1 MQLVPLE
8 KTQFVDS
15 SGVPYSGA
23 KLYIYLSGTNTPV
36 PTYGD
41 KLGKLVYS
49 IYPITLDSQGRTNVF
64 VSTNYEYRIV
74 LKDPLDRI
82 ILFRGEGFT
91 GGSAN
96 NSTNSNAPPPPPPPA
111 PSPGTSAEN
120 FVSLINSSSS
130 VAKKGTPVYSNGTT
144 FGIAIANNNTVKRL
158 VGLVAATIT
167 PGSSGLVQLNGVMN
181 FTQAEWLAVTGQT
194 GGIGNTNYW
203 VSATQAGQLTN
214 IPVQQTDT
222 EVWSLNVGYG
232 VDNLNFKIEIQPS
245 VKL

>member
-8 KTQFVDS
+8 KTQFVDGDGS
-15 SGVPYSGA
+15 PYAGA

-49 IYPITLDSQGRTNVF
+49 IYPIILDALGRTNVF
-64 VSTNYEYRIV
+64 VSTSYEYRIV

-82 ILFRGEGFT
+82 ILFKGDGFT

-96 NSTNSNAPPPPPPPA
+96 SSTSSPAPSPPPA
-111 PSPGTSAEN
+111 PSPGGGTEN
-120 FVSLINSSSS
+120 FVSLINSESFT
-130 VAKKGTPVYSNGTT
+130 VQKGTPVYSNGTT
-144 FGIAIANNNTVKRL
+144 FNVAIANQSSVKRL
-158 VGLVAATIT
+158 VGLLSSTT
-167 PGSSGLVQLNGVMN
+167 SPRGSSLVQLNGTMQ
-181 FTQAEWLAVTGQT
+181 FTLLEWATITGLS
-194 GGIGNTNYW
+194 GGIGNSNYW
-203 VSATQAGQLTN
+203 VSATTPGFLTPF
-214 IPVQQTDT
+214 PVQQTSP

-232 VDNLNFKIEIQPS
+232 LDRLNFKIEIQPS